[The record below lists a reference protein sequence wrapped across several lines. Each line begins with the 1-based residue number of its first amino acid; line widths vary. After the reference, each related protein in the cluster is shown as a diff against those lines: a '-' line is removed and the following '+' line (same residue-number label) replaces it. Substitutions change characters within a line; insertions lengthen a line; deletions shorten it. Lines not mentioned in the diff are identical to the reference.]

1 MKITT
6 TKVLATALKDYR
18 KRNNRTQQ
26 QVADLVGIKQ
36 STVSAFESSPDK
48 AKVETLFKI
57 LASLGLEL
65 HLSERLAPET
75 SSEWQEEW

>member
-1 MKITT
+1 MPGKPGSNFLYV
-6 TKVLATALKDYR
+6 VL
-18 KRNNRTQQ
+18 
-26 QVADLVGIKQ
+26 

-57 LASLGLEL
+57 LASMGLEL

-75 SSEWQEEW
+75 SSGWQEEW